1 MNAPGA
7 APDDGGMTSN
17 EPSVVVAGG
26 GSAGHVEPA
35 LATAD
40 AVRRLRPDA
49 RVTALGTERGLD
61 TRLIPA
67 RGYPLEL
74 IPPVPLPRK
83 PNLDLAKLPLRV
95 VRSVRRTRAVL
106 REVGADVVVGFGGYV
121 SLPAYLAAASMR
133 LPIVVHEA
141 NARAGVANKVGARF
155 ARAVCAAVP
164 GSGLAGAE
172 VIGIPLR
179 REITE
184 LDRAGLRAEARAH
197 FGLDPQGPVLLVF
210 GGSQGARSLNEAVSA
225 AVPALTAAGVS
236 VLHAHGP
243 KNAPAVGITGVEA
256 PGYHPVPYLERMDLA
271 YAAADVALCR
281 AGAMTVAE
289 VSTVGLPA
297 IYVPLPHGN
306 GEQALNARPVVDA
319 GGGMLVADAELTG
332 ETVSSL
338 VTGLVGDPD
347 RLAATAAAARRSG
360 HAGADETLAATVLE
374 AAGASVSGRTR
385 T

>member
-1 MNAPGA
+1 MT
-7 APDDGGMTSN
+7 DDT
-17 EPSVVVAGG
+17 PSVVVAGG

-40 AVRRLRPDA
+40 AVRRMRPDA

-83 PNLDLAKLPLRV
+83 PNLDLAKLPYRV
-95 VRSVRRTRAVL
+95 VRSVHRTRKVL

-121 SLPAYLAAASMR
+121 ALPAYLAAASLR

-155 ARAVCAAVP
+155 ARDVLAAVP

-179 REITE
+179 RQITE
-184 LDRAGLRAEARAH
+184 LDRAGLRAEAREH
-197 FGLDPQGPVLLVF
+197 FGLDPQAPVLLVF

-225 AVPALTAAGVS
+225 AVPALTAAGVW

-243 KNAPAVGITGVEA
+243 KNAPAEGITGVEA
-256 PGYHPVPYLERMDLA
+256 PGYVPVPYLERMDLA

-297 IYVPLPHGN
+297 VYVPLPHGN
-306 GEQALNARPVVDA
+306 GEQELNARPVVDA
-319 GGGMLVADAELTG
+319 GGGVLVRDADLTG
-332 ETVSSL
+332 ERVATL
-338 VTGLVGDPD
+338 VTDLVGDPD
-347 RLAATAAAARRSG
+347 QLAATAAAARRSG
-360 HAGADETLAATVLE
+360 HAGADETLARIVLE
-374 AAGASVSGRTR
+374 AAAGAGARTAGATGRTEG
-385 T
+385 

>member
-1 MNAPGA
+1 VNAPGA

-106 REVGADVVVGFGGYV
+106 RAVGADVVVGFGGYV

-155 ARAVCAAVP
+155 AKAVCAAVP

-243 KNAPAVGITGVEA
+243 KNAPTVEA

-319 GGGMLVADAELTG
+319 GGGMLVPDAELTG

>member
-1 MNAPGA
+1 
-7 APDDGGMTSN
+7 MTSN

-83 PNLDLAKLPLRV
+83 PNVDLAKLPLRV

-155 ARAVCAAVP
+155 AKAVCAAVP

-243 KNAPAVGITGVEA
+243 KNAPAVGIAGVEA

>member
-1 MNAPGA
+1 MNGRPRD
-7 APDDGGMTSN
+7 PDDGGMDN
-17 EPSVVVAGG
+17 PLSVVVAGG

-49 RVTALGTERGLD
+49 RITALGTEKGLD

-83 PNLDLAKLPLRV
+83 PGADLARLPYRV
-95 VRSVRRTRAVL
+95 VRSVHRTRKVL
-106 REVGADVVVGFGGYV
+106 REVRADVVVGFGGYV
-121 SLPAYLAAASMR
+121 ALPAYLAAASMR

-141 NARAGVANKVGARF
+141 NARAGIANKVGARF
-155 ARAVCAAVP
+155 AREVVAAVP
-164 GSGLAGAE
+164 GSGLAGAR

-179 REITE
+179 RAIAD
-184 LDRAGLRAEARAH
+184 LDRAGLRAQAREH
-197 FGLDPQGPVLLVF
+197 FGLDPQAPVLLVF
-210 GGSQGARSLNEAVSA
+210 GGSQGARSLNEAVAA
-225 AVPALTAAGVS
+225 AVPALTAAGMW

-243 KNAPAVGITGVEA
+243 KHEPTVEA
-256 PGYHPVPYLERMDLA
+256 PGYVPVPYLERMDLA

-319 GGGMLVADAELTG
+319 GGGVLVPDAELTG
-332 ETVSSL
+332 ERVASL
-338 VTGLVGDPD
+338 VTDLATHPD
-347 RLAATAAAARRSG
+347 RLAETAAAARRSG
-360 HAGADETLAATVLE
+360 HAGADETLAQTVLE
-374 AAGASVSGRTR
+374 VAAGAGRPAAASGRR
-385 T
+385 A